1 VGWARLCPYLDN
13 LAVRKAILIKNGYV
27 VTIDG
32 ARNVYPS
39 APAAREAGASGV
51 RQFDTSAGSD
61 SKRKPAR
68 TEGEIRRIVWSK
80 IYLIRLLPFP
90 AADIDSAAV

>member
-1 VGWARLCPYLDN
+1 LGTTLPTSRQSCGEESELS
-13 LAVRKAILIKNGYV
+13 RILIKNGYV

-61 SKRKPAR
+61 GKRKAAR
-68 TEGEIRRIVWSK
+68 AERENRRT
-80 IYLIRLLPFP
+80 RL
-90 AADIDSAAV
+90 A